1 MATPMPEQA
10 DSLREFVQEHA
21 QRDTG
26 TSWQLENLKALE
38 INLRNERVFL
48 KAGSMIGY
56 YGEIR
61 FARTTG
67 GGGLNKLIKRA
78 VTGEAATLMAADGS
92 GTLYVADSGKEV
104 TLLTLQNERIFLNGS
119 NMLAY

>member
-56 YGEIR
+56 YGDIK
-61 FARTTG
+61 FSRTTG